1 MSMISELVDRLRAE
15 SKSMGKYGVDY
26 MATLLARSADTIEML
41 SEKARADTSQ
51 SCFNCD
57 HYEPKGWCNLFEDTV
72 SPNYKCCSEFAEIKP
87 YEYEI
92 KALHKDHQEPYC
104 KVADTP
110 QTDCET
116 CKHYKLACE
125 LFSEVC
131 KYEPITQTETQNS
144 NLTFEKVME
153 EIQTQVIEFPD
164 THQKFT
170 FARKIE
176 MDGDSIKIGGWE
188 YKGVKDAEREDEC
201 IECHFEPKADTPQTD
216 CGWGKPTTVSHSKDK
231 ED

>member
-92 KALHKDHQEPYC
+92 KALHKDYQEPYC
-104 KVADTP
+104 EIADTP
-110 QTDCET
+110 QTDIHGLTDCDFCKGGNCED
-116 CKHYKLACE
+116 CE
-125 LFSEVC
+125 GG
-131 KYEPITQTETQNS
+131 KDEPQTEDDYFLELMGAVERGEMSDASANQAYYEYIN
-144 NLTFEKVME
+144 KQAE
-153 EIQTQVIEFPD
+153 E
-164 THQKFT
+164 
-170 FARKIE
+170 
-176 MDGDSIKIGGWE
+176 S
-188 YKGVKDAEREDEC
+188 
-201 IECHFEPKADTPQTD
+201 DTPQTD
-216 CGWGKPTTVSHSKDK
+216 CDRYVITNDEGDKAYNCIGCTQTDCGWK
-231 ED
+231 

>member
-41 SEKARADTSQ
+41 SEKARADTLQ

-72 SPNYKCCSEFAEIKP
+72 SPNYKCCSKFAEVKP

-92 KALHKDHQEPYC
+92 KALHKDYQEPYC
-104 KVADTP
+104 EVADTS
-110 QTDCET
+110 QTDCDT
-116 CKHYKLACE
+116 CRHYKPACE

-131 KYEPITQTETQNS
+131 KYEPTTQTETQNS
-144 NLTFEKVME
+144 NSSFEK
-153 EIQTQVIEFPD
+153 
-164 THQKFT
+164 
-170 FARKIE
+170 
-176 MDGDSIKIGGWE
+176 
-188 YKGVKDAEREDEC
+188 
-201 IECHFEPKADTPQTD
+201 QTD
-216 CGWGKPTTVSHSKDK
+216 CAWK
-231 ED
+231 

>member
-1 MSMISELVDRLRAE
+1 MSMISELVDRLRTE

-92 KALHKDHQEPYC
+92 KALHKDYQEPYC
-104 KVADTP
+104 EVADTP
-110 QTDCET
+110 QTDLVE
-116 CKHYKLACE
+116 
-125 LFSEVC
+125 
-131 KYEPITQTETQNS
+131 
-144 NLTFEKVME
+144 
-153 EIQTQVIEFPD
+153 
-164 THQKFT
+164 
-170 FARKIE
+170 
-176 MDGDSIKIGGWE
+176 DSDDL
-188 YKGVKDAEREDEC
+188 VKDLV
-201 IECHFEPKADTPQTD
+201 KDTPQMD
-216 CGWGKPTTVSHSKDK
+216 YKDGEEYLRGYK
-231 ED
+231 QGIEDEINKHHVGR

>member
-41 SEKARADTSQ
+41 SEKARADNLQ

-92 KALHKDHQEPYC
+92 KALHKDYQEPYC
-104 KVADTP
+104 
-110 QTDCET
+110 
-116 CKHYKLACE
+116 
-125 LFSEVC
+125 EV
-131 KYEPITQTETQNS
+131 
-144 NLTFEKVME
+144 V
-153 EIQTQVIEFPD
+153 
-164 THQKFT
+164 
-170 FARKIE
+170 
-176 MDGDSIKIGGWE
+176 
-188 YKGVKDAEREDEC
+188 
-201 IECHFEPKADTPQTD
+201 DTPQTD
-216 CGWGKPTTVSHSKDK
+216 CGWGKPTTVSHSEER